1 MRQSNLGI
9 PQLKMIAF
17 MFILSPLLYMGIV
30 WFMKSSGN
38 FDTENPNLG
47 VMTMAFAAVYASQVG
62 LAFFFPMLRMRSRAD
77 GDPISL
83 YRSVVIVQLGLLE
96 SGAVFGLVL
105 GFLGADLMVTA
116 AFCLASIFFLT
127 TVFPSEQK
135 LRRMT
140 RR

>member
-1 MRQSNLGI
+1 MRQNNLGI
-9 PQLKMIAF
+9 PQLKLIAF
-17 MFILSPLLYMGIV
+17 MFILSPILYAGLV
-30 WFMKSSGN
+30 WFMQSSGN

-47 VMTMAFAAVYASQVG
+47 VMTMALGAVYASQVG

-77 GDPISL
+77 GDPMSF

-96 SGAVFGLVL
+96 SGAIFGLVL
-105 GFLGADLMVTA
+105 GFLGADLMVTV
-116 AFCLASIFFLT
+116 AFCLASVFFLI

-135 LRRMT
+135 MRRMT